1 MPGRVLR
8 PSLVMQVPEKYQGRF
23 AAIVCGANHVLAR
36 LDDNSTIAWGASGD
50 GQAKVPAAAAGPGA
64 TKAMSAG
71 TTHSLFL
78 LSNGN
83 VVMAGKMTAFTGPLP
98 AEASSGKV
106 AAVASGGDHGALLLK
121 GGKLVMFGDNRL
133 VSLKGGV

>member
-1 MPGRVLR
+1 MPALQLYQTMPGGVRC

-36 LDDNSTIAWGASGD
+36 LDDNSTVAWGANGD

-64 TKAMSAG
+64 TKAVSAG

-83 VVMAGKMTAFTGPLP
+83 VVMAGKMAGVAPFPP
-98 AEASSGKV
+98 EASGGKV
-106 AAVASGGDHGALLLK
+106 VAVASGGHHGALLLK
-121 GGKLVMFGDNRL
+121 GGKLIMIGDNR
-133 VSLKGGV
+133 